1 MKTETILKAIAII
14 DSDIEIV
21 ASYPEED
28 AINTGLKYS
37 ELKILKEIKSRLL
50 KYVQA

>member
-21 ASYPEED
+21 TSYPEED
-28 AINTGLKYS
+28 PINTGLKYG
-37 ELKILKEIKSRLL
+37 ELKKLKEIKTRLL
-50 KYVQA
+50 KYVKD